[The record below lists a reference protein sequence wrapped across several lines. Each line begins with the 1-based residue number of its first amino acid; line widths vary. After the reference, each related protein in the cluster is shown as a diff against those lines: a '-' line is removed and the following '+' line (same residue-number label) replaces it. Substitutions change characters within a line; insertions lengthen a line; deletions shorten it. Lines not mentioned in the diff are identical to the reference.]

1 MLNFGFFLNFTPDYK
16 IEPTFIL
23 GGFHIHIM
31 DSSLVVIRSK
41 QRSFFK
47 CDVSKSLRKYVY
59 SLHSNQI
66 AFGKSIR
73 DLFLDRTVHT
83 VLAAALT
90 QSGKTGS
97 MLAAI
102 HSCMTHPELAIPIQN
117 VFIITGYSSNDWV
130 SQTRSRFPVEMS
142 PNILHR
148 NSLKH
153 FISKLKSISN
163 ALIFID
169 ETQIASLN
177 GQSIHKAFLEAGIS
191 EIDLYKRDI
200 KMVLVSATP
209 NSCIKRFIPHRVGYA
224 ISFMNPGVG
233 YTSIFDLLSSNRV
246 FQYKDLC
253 GYSSSGINPD
263 AFHNVL
269 EIGALLGSIPKFH
282 IIRTHHSF
290 LQDITVQHFVKAFPS
305 ARIIRNPV
313 DFDFL
318 SSPPSSHSF
327 IFIKERL
334 RCSTT
339 IHKDHLGILYER
351 FSKRVSHSAII
362 QGLAGRI
369 TGYYSSFPIVFSNIH
384 SILYYQAIWNDLSTF
399 RDSKLSWDF

>member
-1 MLNFGFFLNFTPDYK
+1 MNT
-16 IEPTFIL
+16 
-23 GGFHIHIM
+23 
-31 DSSLVVIRSK
+31 SVVIRTK
-41 QRSFFK
+41 QRSLFK
-47 CDVSKSLRKYVY
+47 CPVSNSLRKYVS

-66 AFGKSIR
+66 SFGKNIR

-102 HSCMTHPELAIPIQN
+102 HSCMTHPSLAIPIQN
-117 VFIITGYSSNDWV
+117 VFIITGHSSNDWV
-130 SQTRSRFPVEMS
+130 KQTRERFPPSMS
-142 PNILHR
+142 FNIIHR

-153 FISKLKSISN
+153 FIDKIKSISN

-169 ETQIASLN
+169 ETQIASLK
-177 GQSIHKAFLEAGIS
+177 GQSIHKAFIAAGIS

-224 ISFMNPGVG
+224 ISFMKPGAG

-253 GYSSSGINPD
+253 GYSKAGINPA
-263 AFHNVL
+263 AFQNVL
-269 EIGALLGSIPKFH
+269 ELKPLLGSVPKFH
-282 IIRTHHSF
+282 IIRTQHSF
-290 LQDITVQHFVKAFPS
+290 LQDITIQHFVKAFPS
-305 ARIIRNPV
+305 ARIIRNPT

-318 SSPPSSHSF
+318 LRPPSIHSF

-351 FSKRVSHSAII
+351 FSKRGSHSAII

-369 TGYYSSFPIVFSNIH
+369 TGYYSSSPIVFSNIN
-384 SILYYQAIWNDLSTF
+384 SILYYKAIWNDLAAFIDSSA
-399 RDSKLSWDF
+399 DSKSTWDF

>member
-1 MLNFGFFLNFTPDYK
+1 MAQ
-16 IEPTFIL
+16 
-23 GGFHIHIM
+23 
-31 DSSLVVIRSK
+31 VVIRSK
-41 QRSFFK
+41 QRSLFK
-47 CDVSKSLRKYVY
+47 HDVSNHLDKYVS

-66 AFGKSIR
+66 KFGKNIR

-102 HSCMTHPELAIPIQN
+102 HFCMNSPSLAIPIQN
-117 VFIITGYSSNDWV
+117 VFIITGHSSNEWV
-130 SQTRSRFPVEMS
+130 TQTRERFPPLMA

-153 FISKLKSISN
+153 FISKLKTLSN
-163 ALIFID
+163 VLIFVD
-169 ETQIASLN
+169 ETQIASLK
-177 GQSIHKAFLEAGIS
+177 GQAIHKAFLAAGIS

-209 NSCIKRFIPHRVGYA
+209 NSCIKRFIPARVGYA
-224 ISFMNPGVG
+224 ISFMNPGTG
-233 YTSIFDLLSSNRV
+233 YTSVFDLLRSKRV

-253 GYSSSGINPD
+253 GYNLLSGKINPD
-263 AFHNVL
+263 AFNNVL
-269 EIGALLGSIPKFH
+269 ELLPLLGSIPKFH

-290 LQDITVQHFVKAFPS
+290 LQDITVNHFKRAFPS
-305 ARIIRNPV
+305 SIFIINPTS
-313 DFDFL
+313 FDFL
-318 SSPPSSHSF
+318 SSPPLFHSF

-369 TGYYSSFPIVFSNIH
+369 TGYYNSSPIVFSNIL
-384 SILYYQAIWNDLSTF
+384 SILYYQDLWNMHFDSYA
-399 RDSKLSWDF
+399 DSKLSWDF

>member
-1 MLNFGFFLNFTPDYK
+1 M
-16 IEPTFIL
+16 
-23 GGFHIHIM
+23 
-31 DSSLVVIRSK
+31 SQVVIRSK
-41 QRSFFK
+41 QRTFFK
-47 CDVSKSLRKYVY
+47 TDVSNQLNKYVS

-66 AFGKSIR
+66 TFGKNIR

-102 HSCMTHPELAIPIQN
+102 HFCMKSPSLAIPIQN
-117 VFIITGYSSNDWV
+117 VFIITGHSSNEWV
-130 SQTRSRFPVEMS
+130 KQTRERFPSEMA

-148 NSLKH
+148 NSLKP
-153 FISKLKSISN
+153 FISKLKTLSN
-163 ALIFID
+163 VLIFVD
-169 ETQIASLN
+169 ETQIASLK
-177 GQSIHKAFLEAGIS
+177 GQAIHKAFLAAGIS

-200 KMVLVSATP
+200 KMILVSATP
-209 NSCIKRFIPHRVGYA
+209 NSCIKRFIPARVGYA
-224 ISFMNPGVG
+224 ISFMSPGVG
-233 YTSIFDLLSSNRV
+233 YTSVFDLLRLNRV

-253 GYSSSGINPD
+253 GYDLRTGKINPD
-263 AFHNVL
+263 AFQNVL
-269 EIGALLGSIPKFH
+269 ELAPLLGVIPKFH
-282 IIRTHHSF
+282 IIRTQHSF
-290 LQDITVQHFVKAFPS
+290 LQHITVNHFKRAFPS
-305 ARIIRNPV
+305 SHFILNPK

-318 SSPPSSHSF
+318 SSPPSVHSF

-369 TGYYSSFPIVFSNIH
+369 TGYYSSSPVVFSNIN
-384 SILYYQAIWNDLSTF
+384 SILYYSNLWNQHFASYA
-399 RDSKLSWDF
+399 DSKISWDF